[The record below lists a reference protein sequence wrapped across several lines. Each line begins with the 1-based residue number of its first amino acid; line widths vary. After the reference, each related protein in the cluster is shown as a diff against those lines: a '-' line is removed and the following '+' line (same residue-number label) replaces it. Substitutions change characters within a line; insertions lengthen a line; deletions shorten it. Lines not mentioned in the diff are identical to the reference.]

1 MAYIFFSA
9 AHAVPGRQA
18 ALGPES
24 LVTELYTTPGN
35 IRDRVRESDDEAICK
50 LKLAP
55 GNSSSSARRG
65 ELLGA
70 KWLVIVQ
77 GSEMGAE

>member
-1 MAYIFFSA
+1 MAYIFCLA

-18 ALGPES
+18 ALGHES

-35 IRDRVRESDDEAICK
+35 IRDRVRGSDDGAICR

-55 GNSSSSARRG
+55 GNSSSCAQCG

-70 KWLVIVQ
+70 QWMVTVPK
-77 GSEMGAE
+77 S

>member
-1 MAYIFFSA
+1 MQFQEGRLLSA
-9 AHAVPGRQA
+9 QKVT
-18 ALGPES
+18 ES

-35 IRDRVRESDDEAICK
+35 IRDRVRGSDDEAICR

-55 GNSSSSARRG
+55 GNTSSSARHG

-70 KWLVIVQ
+70 KWMVVVQ
-77 GSEMGAE
+77 GS